1 MFAVVAV
8 KFCFYPPIER
18 YSCCTDIFV
27 FEAVIS
33 LITNYSTHSRFLQ
46 LEYLLRESFT
56 LTSVLLEVNVQQSR
70 CSVRKP
76 ATINLSFA

>member
-27 FEAVIS
+27 FEAAIS
-33 LITNYSTHSRFLQ
+33 LITNYSTHSILA
-46 LEYLLRESFT
+46 
-56 LTSVLLEVNVQQSR
+56 
-70 CSVRKP
+70 VRIIAPRVIYIDKC
-76 ATINLSFA
+76 AS